1 MILSIKRITL
11 LCFVLLTIAAPA
23 MAGELNLS
31 VAASLKEVI
40 NELSCELQCKTSG
53 HGFY

>member
-1 MILSIKRITL
+1 MTQAMKKITV
-11 LCFVLLTIAAPA
+11 LCFALLMMAAPV

-40 NELSCELQCKTSG
+40 NELTASYSAK
-53 HGFY
+53 HP